1 MNVQG
6 LVEKNKA
13 LEEKLELTTKRIE
26 DVCAITVKKVLDA
39 VVAMIFRKQDE
50 NEKKQKETLDLIN
63 TNIEEILAQ
72 SQPSRHN
79 PQTESSSQPSS
90 QPTSFTKFQCMICG
104 KSFGSSRALTNHERK
119 DHEP

>member
-1 MNVQG
+1 MNCAKRHPKTCNFFNICNRCKFWCFCSFAHITTATIVSSDNEKIKTKLSNLEKRVETLENENKLADVNVQG

-50 NEKKQKETLDLIN
+50 NEKKL
-63 TNIEEILAQ
+63 
-72 SQPSRHN
+72 
-79 PQTESSSQPSS
+79 
-90 QPTSFTKFQCMICG
+90 G
-104 KSFGSSRALTNHERK
+104 
-119 DHEP
+119 

>member
-1 MNVQG
+1 MNVKD

-50 NEKKQKETLDLIN
+50 NEKKL
-63 TNIEEILAQ
+63 
-72 SQPSRHN
+72 
-79 PQTESSSQPSS
+79 
-90 QPTSFTKFQCMICG
+90 G
-104 KSFGSSRALTNHERK
+104 
-119 DHEP
+119 